1 MVDHVADSVIDNGL
15 ASLKSAARYV
25 YLCTTEPTSYVEAS
39 STYAKALKDCG
50 SGNVFPNP
58 IAAATGGRKL
68 DTLNVS
74 DGKRDWRCHSGLLGD
89 HRRLRGQRDAVAA
102 SQ

>member
-39 STYAKALKDCG
+39 ST
-50 SGNVFPNP
+50 
-58 IAAATGGRKL
+58 
-68 DTLNVS
+68 
-74 DGKRDWRCHSGLLGD
+74 
-89 HRRLRGQRDAVAA
+89 
-102 SQ
+102 